1 MLNTLRLFH
10 ELQTS
15 LDTRAAETIADII
28 GRVYDDLQN
37 TVTKTEFRELTAI
50 VQDLGEAQKRTEA
63 RVEELAEA
71 QKRTETRVE
80 ELVEAQ
86 KRTETRVE
94 ELAEAQKRTEAR
106 VEELAEAQKRTEARV
121 EELAEAQKRTEHIV
135 QQLAIRVAENTDKID
150 DLRTQVGGLS
160 ATVGYGLE
168 DKAYHALPRLLRQDF
183 GIETQEPLYRRH
195 VPDNK
200 GKPIEVNIFGAAL
213 REGQPIQINRRSQE
227 SAFATQD

>member
-1 MLNTLRLFH
+1 MGIRMLNTLRLFH
-10 ELQTS
+10 ELEAT
-15 LDTRAAETIADII
+15 LDPRAAETIADII

-50 VQDLGEAQKRTEA
+50 VQDLGD
-63 RVEELAEA
+63 
-71 QKRTETRVE
+71 
-80 ELVEAQ
+80 
-86 KRTETRVE
+86 
-94 ELAEAQKRTEAR
+94 
-106 VEELAEAQKRTEARV
+106 AQKRTEARV

-135 QQLAIRVAENTDKID
+135 QQLTRKVAENTEKID

-183 GIETQEPLYRRH
+183 GIETKEPLYRRH

-200 GKPIEVNIFGAAL
+200 GKPIEVNIFGAAV
-213 REGQPIQINRRSQE
+213 RDGQPVQIIGEAKNQLSQRKIDEFLRKKVRRLHGVYPSLFPILITYMISVPEVAAYADKKGVHLYYSYQ
-227 SAFATQD
+227 FTDI